1 MTTVMLCVSSYL
13 FPFVRSHGGSR
24 GRRRGVE
31 EFSSGKGLSSS
42 VARCCPSGV
51 WGGIDVGGR
60 RRRKGRRAEE
70 AAREEEREK
79 KKGEDPYSV
88 PFGALLL
95 SFLDAL
101 LKRGG
106 GGGER
111 PIIRVFPFSLFFLS
125 FCFSSKLVGIFPPLS
140 SASGGTEE
148 GGGLLLHCLFALSFS
163 QEIFFCRKR
172 EAYNCCSTVFYCIF
186 CCSIGVLSQST

>member
-13 FPFVRSHGGSR
+13 FPFVPTEEVEDEEEALKSFLPEKVFLLLLLR
-24 GRRRGVE
+24 GR
-31 EFSSGKGLSSS
+31 
-42 VARCCPSGV
+42 CCLSGV

-125 FCFSSKLVGIFPPLS
+125 FCFSSKLVGIFFPCRQPPGERRRGGCCCIVFLHSLS
-140 SASGGTEE
+140 HRRFFAEKYKTIIAVLE
-148 GGGLLLHCLFALSFS
+148 LF
-163 QEIFFCRKR
+163 
-172 EAYNCCSTVFYCIF
+172 
-186 CCSIGVLSQST
+186 